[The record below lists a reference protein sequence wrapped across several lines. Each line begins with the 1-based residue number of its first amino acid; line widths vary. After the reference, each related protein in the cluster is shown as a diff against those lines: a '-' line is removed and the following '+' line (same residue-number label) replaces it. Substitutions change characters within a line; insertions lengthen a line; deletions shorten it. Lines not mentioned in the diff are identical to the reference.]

1 MYICHKSFLDYPEI
15 SLLAKSEVHKLPKIL
30 QPLGCECKI
39 KNHFT
44 NNNDR
49 QCLSLLSAYRLNV
62 PVRVIN

>member
-1 MYICHKSFLDYPEI
+1 MFKMMYICRKSFLDYPDI

-44 NNNDR
+44 NNYDR
-49 QCLSLLSAYRLNV
+49 QVCHNYQ
-62 PVRVIN
+62 PIG